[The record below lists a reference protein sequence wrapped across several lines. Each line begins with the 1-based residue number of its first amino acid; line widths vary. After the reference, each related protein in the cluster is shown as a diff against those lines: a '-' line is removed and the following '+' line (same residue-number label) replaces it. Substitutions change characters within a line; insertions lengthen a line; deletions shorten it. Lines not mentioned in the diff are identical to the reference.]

1 VLISRCESAFIP
13 LLIGSRLTT
22 PPPSPLDSLRGNQT
36 ATLRDSQDLHTC
48 TERVEFDV
56 SSQLRLLYGDSMS
69 LPKHIECKASFNNL
83 ILCLLL
89 VDLPA
94 VSCLKDRNVSHNICI
109 IIENYN
115 LNSRDKR
122 RLSVLVWKG
131 VHTGQSLWTNS
142 GTTLTHLH
150 LSTFS
155 NYLKPR

>member
-1 VLISRCESAFIP
+1 
-13 LLIGSRLTT
+13 
-22 PPPSPLDSLRGNQT
+22 
-36 ATLRDSQDLHTC
+36 
-48 TERVEFDV
+48 
-56 SSQLRLLYGDSMS
+56 MS

-89 VDLPA
+89 VDLSA

-122 RLSVLVWKG
+122 RLSVLGWKG

-142 GTTLTHLH
+142 GTTLSRYIFPPSPTI
-150 LSTFS
+150 S
-155 NYLKPR
+155 NHVGKD